1 MRGEKR
7 AVQNQRI
14 AKVVFTMS
22 DGDAICFSLYCG
34 RDFPRHGRQKQI
46 NNFPWFVPLLT
57 IDMTSKRTQ
66 VLDTNA
72 SPLSGHD

>member
-1 MRGEKR
+1 MVTQFAFLFIAGE
-7 AVQNQRI
+7 I
-14 AKVVFTMS
+14 F
-22 DGDAICFSLYCG
+22 
-34 RDFPRHGRQKQI
+34 RDMDVKNCQCYRKKQI

-66 VLDTNA
+66 VLDINA

>member
-34 RDFPRHGRQKQI
+34 RDFPRHGRQKLSMLSQKT
-46 NNFPWFVPLLT
+46 NQQLSMVCTL
-57 IDMTSKRTQ
+57 IDHRYDVETYTSAR
-66 VLDTNA
+66 
-72 SPLSGHD
+72 H